1 MPVTYDFIA
10 EQNLFDV
17 QSVTFSN
24 IPQTFTTLRLVMRA
38 RGNNGSFIYIRP
50 NNNTNQVYA
59 WSTMYNNG
67 TSLQL
72 LQQEPFSNLG
82 MLTNMPGTNEMGNT
96 FICDFWNYRGTTD
109 SPPRYK
115 GMLGR
120 SGERRAG
127 AAGINFIVNC
137 AATIYTQPITSLVV
151 FANINFN
158 TGSSVALFGI

>member
-10 EQNLFDV
+10 EQSLV
-17 QSVTFSN
+17 GTTTATFSS
-24 IPQTFTTLRLVMRA
+24 IPQTYTTLRLVMRA
-38 RGNNGSFIYIRP
+38 RGNSGSFIYIRP
-50 NNNTNQVYA
+50 NNNTNQIYTWA
-59 WSTMYNNG
+59 TMYNNG
-67 TSLQL
+67 TRLQL
-72 LQQEPFSNLG
+72 LQQEPLTTLG
-82 MLTNMPGTNEMGNT
+82 MLTNMPGTSDMGNT

-109 SPPRYK
+109 SPPRWK

-137 AATIYTQPITSLVV
+137 AATIYTQPISSLVV
-151 FANINFN
+151 FANVNFN